1 MSTGYPLQTELR
13 HSQNREDGKA
23 LYGDIDNKSYG
34 AMTTLTIGGHGVGQ
48 RWCNAS
54 GHRRHLCFAGYAF
67 ICETE
72 NGFMK
77 WPFIYSKEQR

>member
-34 AMTTLTIGGHGVGQ
+34 AMTTLTIAGMAWVSGGAMPQDIDGIYVLPGTHLFVRQ
-48 RWCNAS
+48 RMAS
-54 GHRRHLCFAGYAF
+54 
-67 ICETE
+67 
-72 NGFMK
+72 
-77 WPFIYSKEQR
+77 